1 MHTSLNI
8 TYIYLI
14 LHENFNYLYCTP
26 LWAWECCVK
35 YKVHLNRVHLT
46 TPLSSKPPRFVA
58 VLPRT
63 NGVWSVDSSNRLRNF
78 VSAFAMTHCKCTVHT
93 AQSRLLAVTGRPSRL
108 GWQCLHC
115 TADLY
120 RHVVCACG
128 KKVNVARWPK
138 TMQIK
143 SKRAIQK
150 SIDEEKSA
158 AVRLSIFPKIAKRG
172 NFKLWNLIN
181 VSLEQFP

>member
-26 LWAWECCVK
+26 LWAWECCVQ
-35 YKVHLNRVHLT
+35 YKIHLNRIHLT
-46 TPLSSKPPRFVA
+46 TPLSSKHPRFVA

-78 VSAFAMTHCKCTVHT
+78 VSAFAMTHCNCTVPS
-93 AQSRLLAVTGRPSRL
+93 AGCDWQTGSVYY
-108 GWQCLHC
+108 CLHC

-143 SKRAIQK
+143 SKRAIQTIK
-150 SIDEEKSA
+150 
-158 AVRLSIFPKIAKRG
+158 
-172 NFKLWNLIN
+172 LIN
-181 VSLEQFP
+181 SYFNNIKLRQLITSN

>member
-26 LWAWECCVK
+26 LWAWECCVQ

-58 VLPRT
+58 VLPHT
-63 NGVWSVDSSNRLRNF
+63 NGVWSVDSSSLKCRF
-78 VSAFAMTHCKCTVHT
+78 VKSPAKFRQCICNDSLQLHSPSAGCDW
-93 AQSRLLAVTGRPSRL
+93 QTGSVYY
-108 GWQCLHC
+108 CLHC

-158 AVRLSIFPKIAKRG
+158 AVRLSIFTKIAKNR
-172 NFKLWNLIN
+172 
-181 VSLEQFP
+181 